1 MSDYTDQRGN
11 PVSRDEFFT
20 MLCESILANVIAFD
34 EAGVPRREL
43 KQIVGPDGGT
53 IIGRDMVFQAPVQQ
67 RLSDEDGRLLFETY
81 RELVGDYDAGRL
93 DLDRVDRIK
102 ERNDVPRKANVIR
115 ETLSESH

>member
-1 MSDYTDQRGN
+1 MSDYADQRGN

-53 IIGRDMVFQAPVQQ
+53 IIGRGMIFQTPVEE

-81 RELVGDYDAGRL
+81 RELVSNYDAGRL
-93 DLDRVDRIK
+93 GSDRVDGIK
-102 ERNDVPRKANVIR
+102 ERNNVPRKANVIR
-115 ETLSESH
+115 GTLSESN